1 MTNEKYD
8 KLMLEALRLYKEQQ
22 LETIPSENEID
33 YEFSE
38 GFQKRAEKL
47 IRKQERAVWR
57 FFQRTGR
64 RAAAVILAL
73 IIGLS
78 ATLSIDAVREPIFE
92 FFYRIFSTHTD
103 IEYDQNNNKTIEEYY
118 TLPQIPNGYKKTTDS
133 LADKF
138 STCEFWTNG
147 NRKQINLQQSSGT
160 FNNSINSE
168 GCKLTE
174 TLVNGINTLFC
185 NNGHS
190 FICTWSEHGY
200 YFELV
205 YPSDFGAE
213 YMHKVIGKLV
223 VADDLNQSALNQ
235 QEE

>member
-22 LETIPSENEID
+22 LNTIPPENEID

-47 IRKQERAVWR
+47 IRKQERAVWQ
-57 FFQRTGR
+57 FFQHTGR
-64 RAAAVILAL
+64 KVAAVILAL

-78 ATLSIDAVREPIFE
+78 ATLSIDAVREPLFE
-92 FFYRIFSTHTD
+92 FFYKIFSTHTE
-103 IEYDQNNNKTIEEYY
+103 IEYDQNRYKKITEYY
-118 TLPQIPNGYKKTTDS
+118 TLPEVPNSYKTTSDTFVDEYYS
-133 LADKF
+133 
-138 STCEFWTNG
+138 SIFWTN
-147 NRKQINLQQSSGT
+147 RDRQQINLQQASVSY
-160 FNNSINSE
+160 NNSINSE
-168 GCKLTE
+168 DGKLTE
-174 TLVNGINTLFC
+174 MLVNGINTLFC

-213 YMHKVIGKLV
+213 YMVEVIGKLV
-223 VADDLNQSALNQ
+223 PADDLNQSEPNP